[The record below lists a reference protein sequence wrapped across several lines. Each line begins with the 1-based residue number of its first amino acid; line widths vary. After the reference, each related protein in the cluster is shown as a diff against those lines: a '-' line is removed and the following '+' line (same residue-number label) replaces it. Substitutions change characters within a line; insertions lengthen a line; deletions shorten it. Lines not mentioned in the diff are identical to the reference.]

1 MLRRKKEKEI
11 NMRKYIILFAIG
23 MLSSGLMAQSLSKAD
38 SEEINAR
45 FNKFL
50 EHTSKQEFEKG
61 LGFLHPKQFESNSSV
76 SLQEMASLLQLLRI
90 KLEIENVKVGN
101 LSGLTPQNSDK
112 YALADY
118 KMDLKLTLNDQNK
131 SMASQIVGGLKSQ
144 FGSENV
150 TYDTAKNIITA
161 KGDKSVIWVKE
172 KKLGDDWYLV
182 DFDPKRPQAWKSII
196 PEKVLTEAAS
206 KTK

>member
-1 MLRRKKEKEI
+1 
-11 NMRKYIILFAIG
+11 MRKYIILFAIG

-38 SEEINAR
+38 SEEINTR

-50 EHTSKQEFEKG
+50 EHTSKQEFEKV
-61 LGFLHPKQFESNSSV
+61 LSFLHPKQFELNSSV
-76 SLQEMASLLQLLRI
+76 SMQEMASLLQLFKI
-90 KLEIENVKVGN
+90 KLEIENVKVGE
-101 LSGLTPQNSDK
+101 LSALTPQNTDK

-144 FGSENV
+144 FGAENV

-161 KGDKSVIWVKE
+161 KGDKNVIWVKE
-172 KKLGDDWYLV
+172 KKLGTDWYLV